1 MVLHFIL
8 PSKAIDLS
16 EDGEEPLLWMNVNS
30 NIFLQ
35 QRQGDERGLLAI
47 QFHPDFEDN
56 NRFFLYV
63 ETTLSC
69 SSSIE
74 QRAEQHSD
82 RGAGSQQATFLPPFS
97 FLSFLPNV
105 RPTLFVDVFF
115 HSLVLSLMF
124 FYFLKKMHIKTH
136 RYYYTRKCTTGGS
149 GSGCQFI
156 TRLSEFST
164 KMNDDGVA
172 VGDIGSER
180 VLMEILQPEGNHNG
194 GDLLFDETGK
204 LLIFTGDG
212 GGAGDKHGSRGN
224 GQNPGNLLGKVLRID
239 VSSNG
244 AGSSAYTVPSDNP
257 FLKNSNFK
265 DEIYAWGLRNPWRC
279 SVDRK
284 HKDRIFC
291 GDVGQN
297 AYEEIDL
304 IQKGLNYGWRGWE
317 GFKCYDSKLCNS
329 YSKEAT
335 HPIHAYPHVDG
346 RSVTGTKR
354 SAAAVYS
361 LCDHVDSFLVLVFL
375 FLLLPFLLFFFF
387 FLDKRVFL

>member
-1 MVLHFIL
+1 
-8 PSKAIDLS
+8 
-16 EDGEEPLLWMNVNS
+16 
-30 NIFLQ
+30 
-35 QRQGDERGLLAI
+35 
-47 QFHPDFEDN
+47 
-56 NRFFLYV
+56 
-63 ETTLSC
+63 
-69 SSSIE
+69 
-74 QRAEQHSD
+74 
-82 RGAGSQQATFLPPFS
+82 
-97 FLSFLPNV
+97 
-105 RPTLFVDVFF
+105 
-115 HSLVLSLMF
+115 
-124 FYFLKKMHIKTH
+124 MHIKTH

-149 GSGCQFI
+149 GGGCQFI

-387 FLDKRVFL
+387 WTSARFFRSFPFPLLPSNSRI